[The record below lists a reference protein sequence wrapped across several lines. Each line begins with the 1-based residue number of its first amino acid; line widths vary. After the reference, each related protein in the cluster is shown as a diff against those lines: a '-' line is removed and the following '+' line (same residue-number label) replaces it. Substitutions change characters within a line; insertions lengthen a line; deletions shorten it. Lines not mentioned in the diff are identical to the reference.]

1 MIRTHALSVDFIVIP
16 GEDLGEERG
25 ERAEGVVAV
34 VVIADAAAHFE
45 MRAERFFFDEN
56 KENYKEEEKRKHER
70 ARTMVLHPRLCKRSR
85 THEGCAQSHSLSF
98 VVRVFVR
105 VVLVVVPLV

>member
-1 MIRTHALSVDFIVIP
+1 M
-16 GEDLGEERG
+16 GEERG
-25 ERAEGVVAV
+25 ERAEVVVAV
-34 VVIADAAAHFE
+34 VVVADAAAHFE
-45 MRAERFFFDEN
+45 MRAERFFDEN
-56 KENYKEEEKRKHER
+56 KENYKEEERRKHER
-70 ARTMVLHPRLCKRSR
+70 ARTMVLHPRLCKRSH

>member
-1 MIRTHALSVDFIVIP
+1 VRNGANAPRVSSPSSSSPT
-16 GEDLGEERG
+16 
-25 ERAEGVVAV
+25 
-34 VVIADAAAHFE
+34 AAAHFA

-56 KENYKEEEKRKHER
+56 KENYIEEERRKHER

>member
-1 MIRTHALSVDFIVIP
+1 MRNGANAPRVSSPSSSSPTPPLILR
-16 GEDLGEERG
+16 RG
-25 ERAEGVVAV
+25 LNA
-34 VVIADAAAHFE
+34 
-45 MRAERFFFDEN
+45 FFDEN
-56 KENYKEEEKRKHER
+56 KENYKEDERRKHER